1 MVCCSIW
8 QKKVSFS
15 PKIFERNFSQIR
27 FKALGQINSHLLL
40 ALFTDSLH
48 LFKCHSNLWRKTMKL
63 RGRRRVVLVRI
74 FHPKINI
81 NPDTIDWGGD
91 RGLIAVRFFGIF
103 IN

>member
-1 MVCCSIW
+1 MLFKNFKLLEKNGLL
-8 QKKVSFS
+8 QYLAKKVSFS
-15 PKIFERNFSQIR
+15 PKLFERNFSQIR

-81 NPDTIDWGGD
+81 NPDTIGWGG
-91 RGLIAVRFFGIF
+91 GG
-103 IN
+103 